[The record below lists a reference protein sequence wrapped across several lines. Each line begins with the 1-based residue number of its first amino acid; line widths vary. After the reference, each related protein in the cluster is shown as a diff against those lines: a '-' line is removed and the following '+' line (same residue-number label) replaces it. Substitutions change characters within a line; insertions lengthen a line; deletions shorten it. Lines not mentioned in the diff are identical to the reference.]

1 MAVCVLLAHTIRVVV
16 KLELTEYEKFVGGLE
31 GDAFQDEVCA
41 RLQGHITDFQRIP
54 DKPSG
59 DGGLDGLSH
68 GQEYAYCCYGPEQD
82 PVKLK
87 VKGLKDAIVEKFSAD
102 LRKLFEVAIGSNRR
116 VVPAPNAE
124 LATIMGVGN
133 KIRTIYLVVSWFET
147 HRIIG
152 PLNTAFNRYK
162 RASQLKYV
170 RDDAKLTIWGPKDL
184 ATHGPLDEHTLF
196 RLQNKDLFEHLR
208 AASAE
213 DIPPNTTGDF
223 DAKFADLKRR
233 RVSRAVY
240 IDGLAKEFRDAWAAA
255 IALDNDLAST
265 SVVLHEALE
274 TARTDAARAA
284 RVRSMSGTE
293 PYELIGTMQQDVVD
307 RLGEEF
313 GRRLGGMASK
323 VADGVVAGMIGEC
336 PIEWRDGDV

>member
-1 MAVCVLLAHTIRVVV
+1 MAIP
-16 KLELTEYEKFVGGLE
+16 EPTEYEKFVGSLE
-31 GDAFQDEVCA
+31 GDEFQEEVCA

-68 GQEYAYCCYGPEQD
+68 GQERAYCCYGPEQN
-82 PVKLK
+82 PVRLK
-87 VKGLKDAIVEKFSAD
+87 TKRLLKEAIVKKFSAD
-102 LRKLFEVAIGSNRR
+102 LRKLFELTIDSHHS
-116 VVPAPNAE
+116 PTAE
-124 LATIMGVGN
+124 LATIMGTGN
-133 KIRTIYLVVSWFET
+133 KIRTIHLVVSWFES

-152 PLNTAFNRYK
+152 PLNTTFK
-162 RASQLKYV
+162 RFKMASRLNYV
-170 RDDAKLTIWGPKDL
+170 REDATLAIWGPKDL
-184 ATHGPLDEHTLF
+184 ATRGPLDEHTLF
-196 RLQNKDLFEHLR
+196 RLQSKDLFKRLR
-208 AASAE
+208 TTSAE
-213 DIPPNTTGDF
+213 DVPPNTTGDF

-233 RVSRAVY
+233 RPQRADY
-240 IDGLAKEFRDAWAAA
+240 IDGLAKEFRDAWATA

-284 RVRSMSGTE
+284 RVRSMADAE
-293 PYELIGTMQQDVVD
+293 PYELIDAMQRDVAN

-313 GRRLGGMASK
+313 GRRLGGLTTK
-323 VADGVVAGMIGEC
+323 VADGVVAGLIGGC

>member
-1 MAVCVLLAHTIRVVV
+1 MCVLLAHTIRVVV
-16 KLELTEYEKFVGGLE
+16 KPELTEYEKFVGGLE

-68 GQEYAYCCYGPEQD
+68 GQQFAYCCYGPEQD

-87 VKGLKDAIVEKFSAD
+87 VKGLLKDAIVEKFSAD
-102 LRKLFEVAIGSNRR
+102 LRKLFEVTIGSNRR
-116 VVPAPNAE
+116 VVHAPNAE
-124 LATIMGVGN
+124 LATIMGAGN
-133 KIRTIYLVVSWFET
+133 KIRTIHLVVSWFET

-170 RDDAKLTIWGPKDL
+170 HDGATLTIWGPKDL
-184 ATHGPLDEHTLF
+184 ATRGPLDEHTLF
-196 RLQNKDLFEHLR
+196 RLQSKDLFERLR

-213 DIPPNTTGDF
+213 DIPPNATGDF
-223 DAKFADLKRR
+223 DAKFADLKRWR
-233 RVSRAVY
+233 PSRAEY
-240 IDGLAKEFRDAWAAA
+240 IDGLAQEFRDAWAAA

-265 SVVLHEALE
+265 SVVLHESLE

-284 RVRSMSGTE
+284 RGRSMGDTE
-293 PYELIGTMQQDVVD
+293 PYELIDTMQQDVVD
-307 RLGEEF
+307 RLGEGF
-313 GRRLGGMASK
+313 GQRLGGMTTK
-323 VADGVVAGMIGEC
+323 VADGVVAGLIGEC